1 MTSSLD
7 ARVVVRRDGFAL
19 DAALAVAPGET
30 IAVMGPSGAGKST
43 LLGALAGLVPLD
55 DGRIAVGGR
64 ELSTPARTV
73 PPARRRMV
81 LLSQDPHLF
90 PHLSALDNVAFGPR
104 ARGVP
109 RSVARAR
116 AQDWLDRLGVG
127 AAASRRPDAL
137 SGGQRQ
143 RVALARAIVTEPDV
157 LLLDEPSTSL
167 DPLTAQDVRAA
178 IASLPATT
186 TVLATHHVADAV
198 ALAARLCVLEAGH
211 IVQLAATADV
221 LAAPATAFSAALAGE
236 AGWLRDNGAPGP
248 R

>member
-157 LLLDEPSTSL
+157 LLLDE
-167 DPLTAQDVRAA
+167 
-178 IASLPATT
+178 
-186 TVLATHHVADAV
+186 
-198 ALAARLCVLEAGH
+198 
-211 IVQLAATADV
+211 
-221 LAAPATAFSAALAGE
+221 
-236 AGWLRDNGAPGP
+236 
-248 R
+248 